1 MSVSEVNTRTP
12 VGTYVASLVRAIPAR
27 VSTASPAPTA
37 GATTHDGKYIP

>member
-1 MSVSEVNTRTP
+1 MSVSELNTRTP
-12 VGTYVASLVRAIPAR
+12 VGTYVASRVRPIPVS